1 MNNKTED
8 RLQIEKKLWKEGFQ
22 RVMGLDEVGR
32 GCLAGPVV
40 AAGVVFR
47 PGESIPEIKDSK
59 QLNEKE
65 RNDLS
70 IIIREKSTYWTIQEC
85 SPAEIDQINILQAS
99 VKAMQ
104 KCVEA
109 DDANPDYLLVD
120 GNRFTTSLIPYTCLI
135 KGDDRSQSIAAASIL
150 AKVQRDEF
158 MKKLHAEY
166 PFYGWDTN
174 VGYPTKTHFAGLK
187 KKGYTSYH
195 RKSFKLRTKK
205 QFR

>member
-1 MNNKTED
+1 MNNQIKD
-8 RLQIEKKLWKEGFQ
+8 RLTIEKKLWAEGFQ
-22 RVMGLDEVGR
+22 HVMGLDEVGR

-40 AAGVVFR
+40 AAGVIFR
-47 PGESIPEIKDSK
+47 PGSSIPEIKDSK
-59 QLNEKE
+59 KLNEKE
-65 RNDLS
+65 RNELS
-70 IIIREKSTYWTIQEC
+70 ILIREKAVYWTIRQC
-85 SPAEIDQINILQAS
+85 SPEEIDQINILQAS

-109 DDANPDYLLVD
+109 AETSPDYLLVD
-120 GNRFTTSLIPYTCLI
+120 GIHFTTSLIPYSCLV

-150 AKVQRDEF
+150 AKVHRDEL

-166 PFYGWDTN
+166 PFFGWDTN
-174 VGYPTKTHFAGLK
+174 VGYPTKTHFAGLQE
-187 KKGYTSYH
+187 KGYTKYH